1 MSQPVDTDTIEWVDG
16 VVGHDPDA
24 FPSIE
29 TVEWNGYPVRAY
41 ADRADS
47 LAALFDAAVERA
59 PDREAFVYPE
69 RGERYTYA
77 DLDERVDRVATGLA
91 DAGVETGDI
100 VSLMLSNRPEFV
112 EAWLACAR
120 LGAVCGP
127 INTRVSAREFGY
139 LLDDA
144 DPACLVTE
152 PQFADLLA
160 EADYDPDRLFV
171 ADGEGELDAGRSF
184 AELREADPDPPAVDH
199 SEDDPVGVFYT
210 SGTTG
215 HPKGCLVEH
224 FHLTN
229 SARNYAVAFGTEAG
243 MRSLTTVPL
252 FHVAGLV
259 SNVLH
264 TLGHAGT
271 NVVIDEFTPE
281 RFLSALADER
291 VEYTLCVPTNYILAM
306 ERGSPEEYDL
316 SALEIGAYG
325 GAPMPSE
332 TIARLREVFSGVD
345 LCDAYGTTETVGGLA
360 TFCPDQYTDDHAE
373 TIGIPAPPIQ
383 LKVIDDDGE
392 ALGPDEV
399 GELLI
404 KGPIVVEQ
412 YINRPEATAESFRD
426 GWYHTGDL
434 ALISED
440 GFVSLK
446 GRDRDKLVRGGENI
460 YALDIEEVLAAH
472 EGVLEASVTGFPD
485 EVLGERVLAAV
496 VPKPGYQLTEDALV
510 AHCEEHLADYK
521 VPEIIRIMSE
531 LPKNPGGKVLK
542 SELLPEPLKHG
553 ISAGGS

>member
-1 MSQPVDTDTIEWVDG
+1 MTQPVDTDTIVWEDG
-16 VVGHDPDA
+16 VVGHDLAAYPTLT
-24 FPSIE
+24 

-41 ADRADS
+41 EDREPS
-47 LAALFDAAVERA
+47 LAALFDSAVARA
-59 PDREAFVYPE
+59 PDREAFVFPE
-69 RGERYTYA
+69 SGTRYTYA
-77 DLDERVDRVATGLA
+77 ELAERVDRVATGLA
-91 DAGVETGDI
+91 AAGIEQGDV
-100 VSLMLSNRPEFV
+100 VSVMLSNRPAFV
-112 EAWLACAR
+112 ETWLACAR

-139 LLDDA
+139 LLDEA

-152 PQFADLLA
+152 PQFLDLLD
-160 EADYDPDRLFV
+160 EADHDPDRLYV
-171 ADGEGELDAGRSF
+171 AGGDEDSF
-184 AELREADPDPPAVDH
+184 ETLRAADPDPPAVEH
-199 SEDDPVGVFYT
+199 AEDDPVGIFYT

-215 HPKGCLVEH
+215 HPKGCLVEN

-229 SARNYAVAFGTEAG
+229 AAVNYEVSFGTGEGLRA
-243 MRSLTTVPL
+243 LTTVPL

-259 SNVLH
+259 SNVVH
-264 TLGHAGT
+264 TLGLAGT
-271 NVVIDEFTPE
+271 NVVVDEFTPE
-281 RFLSALADER
+281 RFLGALADED
-291 VEYTLCVPTNYILAM
+291 VEYALGVPTNYILAM
-306 ERGSPEEYDL
+306 ERGDPGAYDL
-316 SALEIGAYG
+316 SSWEVAAYG

-332 TIARLREVFSGVD
+332 TIARLREAFPGID
-345 LCDAYGTTETVGGLA
+345 LCDAYGTTETVGGLV
-360 TFCPDQYTDDHAE
+360 TLCPDQYTDDHAE

-383 LKVIDDDGE
+383 LAVIDDDGDP
-392 ALGPDEV
+392 LGPGEV

-412 YINRPEATAESFRD
+412 YRNRPEETAESFRD

-434 ALISED
+434 AVVSED

-460 YALDIEEVLAAH
+460 YALDIEEVLTSH

-496 VPKPGYQLTEDALV
+496 VPKPGYQLTEDALIE
-510 AHCEEHLADYK
+510 HCRANLADYK
-521 VPEIIRIMSE
+521 VPEILRIMSE

-553 ISAGGS
+553 IRAG

>member
-1 MSQPVDTDTIEWVDG
+1 MPQPVDTDTIEWDDG
-16 VVGHDPDA
+16 VVGHDLDA
-24 FPSIE
+24 YPALR

-41 ADRADS
+41 ETRERS
-47 LAALFDAAVERA
+47 LAGMFDSAVARA
-59 PDREAFVYPE
+59 PDREAFVFPE
-69 RGERYTYA
+69 SGTRYTYA
-77 DLDERVDRVATGLA
+77 ELDERVDRVATGLA
-91 DAGVETGDI
+91 NAGVGKGDI
-100 VSLMLSNRPEFV
+100 VSLMLTNRPEFV

-120 LGAVCGP
+120 LGAVCAP
-127 INTRVSAREFGY
+127 INTRVSSREFGY

-152 PQFADLLA
+152 PEFLDLLA
-160 EADYDPDRLFV
+160 DTEYDPDRLFV
-171 ADGEGELDAGRSF
+171 VDGDDDSF
-184 AELREADPDPPAVDH
+184 TSLREAPPDPPAVDH
-199 SEDDPVGVFYT
+199 AEDDPVGIFYT

-215 HPKGCLVEH
+215 HPKGCLVEN

-229 SARNYAVAFGTEAG
+229 AAVNYEVSFGTDEGLRA
-243 MRSLTTVPL
+243 LTTVPL

-259 SNVLH
+259 SNVIH
-264 TLGHAGT
+264 ALGRAGT
-271 NVVIDEFTPE
+271 SVVIDEFTPE
-281 RFLSALADER
+281 RFLGALEAED
-291 VEYTLCVPTNYILAM
+291 VEYALGVPTNYILAM
-306 ERGSPEEYDL
+306 ERGDPDAYDH
-316 SALEIGAYG
+316 SSWEVAAYG

-332 TIARLREVFSGVD
+332 TIARLREAFPGID
-345 LCDAYGTTETVGGLA
+345 LCDAYGTTETVGGLV
-360 TFCPDQYTDDHAE
+360 TMCPDQYTDDHAD
-373 TIGIPAPPIQ
+373 TIGIPVPPIE
-383 LKVIDDDGE
+383 LKVIDDSGE
-392 ALGPDEV
+392 PLGPGEV

-412 YINRPEATAESFRD
+412 YLNRPEATAESFRD

-460 YALDIEEVLAAH
+460 YALDIEEVLTSH

-496 VPKPGYQLTEDALV
+496 VPKPGTQLTEDALRD
-510 AHCEEHLADYK
+510 HCRQHLADYK
-521 VPEIIRIMSE
+521 IPEIVRIMSE

-553 ISAGGS
+553 IRAGGS

>member
-1 MSQPVDTDTIEWVDG
+1 MTQPVDTDTIQWEDG
-16 VVGHDPDA
+16 VVGHDLDA
-24 FPSIE
+24 YPSLR

-41 ADRADS
+41 ETRERS
-47 LAALFDAAVERA
+47 LAAMLDAAVERA
-59 PDREAFVYPE
+59 PDREAFVFPE
-69 RGERYTYA
+69 SGIRYTYA
-77 DLDERVDRVATGLA
+77 ELDERVDRVATGLA
-91 DAGVETGDI
+91 NAGVETGDI
-100 VSLMLSNRPEFV
+100 VSLMLTNRPEFV

-120 LGAVCGP
+120 LGAVCAP

-152 PQFADLLA
+152 PEFLDLLA
-160 EADYDPDRLFV
+160 GTEYDPDRLFV
-171 ADGEGELDAGRSF
+171 ADGPDSSF
-184 AELREADPDPPAVDH
+184 ADLREAAPAPPDVDH
-199 SEDDPVGVFYT
+199 AEDDPVGIFYT

-215 HPKGCLVEH
+215 HPKGCLVEN

-229 SARNYAVAFGTEAG
+229 AAVNYEVSFGTEEGLRA
-243 MRSLTTVPL
+243 LTTVPL

-259 SNVLH
+259 SNVIH
-264 TLGHAGT
+264 ALGHAGT
-271 NVVIDEFTPE
+271 SVVVDEFTPD
-281 RFLSALADER
+281 RFLDALAEEN
-291 VEYTLCVPTNYILAM
+291 VEYALCVPTNYILAM
-306 ERGSPEEYDL
+306 ERGTPAEYDL
-316 SALEIGAYG
+316 SSWEVAAYG

-332 TIARLREVFSGVD
+332 TIARLRETFPGID
-345 LCDAYGTTETVGGLA
+345 LCDAYGTTETVGGLV
-360 TFCPDQYTDDHAE
+360 TMCPDQYTDDHAD
-373 TIGIPAPPIQ
+373 TIGIPVPPIE
-383 LKVIDDDGE
+383 LKVIDEDGE
-392 ALGPDEV
+392 PLGPGEV

-412 YINRPEATAESFRD
+412 YLNRPEATRESFRD

-434 ALISED
+434 ALVSEE

-460 YALDIEEVLAAH
+460 YALDIEEVLTSH

-496 VPKPGYQLTEDALV
+496 VPKPGYQLTEDDLLD
-510 AHCEEHLADYK
+510 HCRDHLADYK
-521 VPEIIRIMSE
+521 IPEIIRIMSE

-553 ISAGGS
+553 IRAGGN